1 MTSVRL
7 LPLVVFAAL
16 ALLVLKGVGLVTEG
30 GYVLTGVNMS
40 MAQDPVATASSGENA
55 GQTMETDPAAAAQ
68 AAGENPAAAESA
80 ARTGITDPAAAAAA
94 AAADAAE
101 RASESLFSRAGPTPV
116 SSNQLDAVPFEL
128 SKSGEKVPLT
138 PADGANTTEK
148 AVLERLSD
156 RRAELDAF
164 ENQLKQREALVA
176 AAEKR
181 MNERAD
187 QLKALEVQITALVE
201 QKKALD
207 DEQFKGLV
215 SMYENMKPK
224 AAAQIFDQL
233 SNDVLLRV
241 SSAMNPRKMSPVLAA
256 MNPARAQELTAMM
269 AVEKGEPS
277 LDEAGV
283 QDLTQLPQIIGQ

>member
-1 MTSVRL
+1 MNSIRL
-7 LPLVVFAAL
+7 LPLVVFAAF
-16 ALLVLKGVGLVTEG
+16 ALLMLKGIGLVTEG
-30 GYVLTGVNMS
+30 GYVFTGTSVS
-40 MAQDPVATASSGENA
+40 QAADTGTGEGEAAQVDPG
-55 GQTMETDPAAAAQ
+55 AAAQ

-80 ARTGITDPAAAAAA
+80 ARTGIPQPMESAPAI
-94 AAADAAE
+94 DAAE
-101 RASESLFSRAGPTPV
+101 RASETLFSRAGPTPV
-116 SSNQLDAVPFEL
+116 SSNQLDAAPFEIT
-128 SKSGEKVPLT
+128 KSGEKVPLV

-187 QLKALEVQITALVE
+187 QLKSLEAQINALVE
-201 QKKALD
+201 QKKAND

-224 AAAQIFDQL
+224 AAAQIFNQL
-233 SNDVLLRV
+233 SNDVLFRV
-241 SSAMNPRKMSPVLAA
+241 AVAMNPRKMSPILAA

-269 AVEKGEPS
+269 AVDQGEPS
-277 LDEAGV
+277 LSEAGA
-283 QDLTQLPQIIGQ
+283 QDLTQLPQIVGQ

>member
-1 MTSVRL
+1 MKSIRL

-16 ALLVLKGVGLVTEG
+16 ALFLLKGIGLVTEG
-30 GYVLTGVNMS
+30 GYVLTGTSVS
-40 MAQDPVATASSGENA
+40 QAADDAEGTGEAAQVDPGV
-55 GQTMETDPAAAAQ
+55 AAQ

-80 ARTGITDPAAAAAA
+80 ARTGMAQPVEPAPAI
-94 AAADAAE
+94 DAAE
-101 RASESLFSRAGPTPV
+101 RASETLFSRAGPTPV
-116 SSNQLDAVPFEL
+116 SSNQLDAAPFAIT
-128 SKSGEKVPLT
+128 KSGEKVPLV

-164 ENQLKQREALVA
+164 ENQLRQREALVA
-176 AAEKR
+176 AAEQR

-187 QLKALEVQITALVE
+187 QLKALEAQISALVE
-201 QKKALD
+201 QKKAND

-233 SNDVLLRV
+233 SNDVLFRV
-241 SSAMNPRKMSPVLAA
+241 SVAMNPRKMSPILAA

-269 AVEKGEPS
+269 AADQGEPS
-277 LDEAGV
+277 LSEAGV
-283 QDLTQLPQIIGQ
+283 QDLTQLPQIVGQ